1 MSPVTLYKKQRQILS
16 YISQYIQLN
25 GTSPTLQEI
34 ADAMGLSS
42 LATVHEHLQ
51 ALSKKGVI
59 KRFEGAVRGIEVID
73 EAFNTTMNAI
83 ELPIVGFIA
92 AGEPIDAIE
101 NPINT
106 VLVSSDLISKTKRCY
121 VLQVRGDSM
130 VDEGIFDGDNVV
142 IQHQETANNGD
153 IVVALL
159 DNGFATLKKFYREEN
174 GTIRLQPAN
183 KKMQPIIVKANELK
197 VQGKVTGII
206 RRYD

>member
-1 MSPVTLYKKQRQILS
+1 MSPVTLYKKQRQILNF
-16 YISQYIQLN
+16 ISQYIQLN

-51 ALSKKGVI
+51 ALAKKGVI

-73 EAFNTTMNAI
+73 EAFSTTINAI
-83 ELPIVGFIA
+83 ELPIVGYIA

-106 VLVSSDLISKTKRCY
+106 VLVSADLISKTKRCY

-130 VDEGIFDGDNVV
+130 IDEGIFDGDNVV
-142 IQHQETANNGD
+142 LQHQETANNGD

-159 DNGFATLKKFYREEN
+159 DNGFATLKKFYNEGN
-174 GTIRLQPAN
+174 GKVRLQPAN
-183 KKMQPIIVKANELK
+183 KKMQPIIVKANEMK
-197 VQGKVTGII
+197 IQGKVTGII
-206 RRYD
+206 RKYD

>member
-1 MSPVTLYKKQRQILS
+1 MSPVTLYKRQRQILD

-34 ADAMGLSS
+34 ADAMNLSS

-51 ALSKKGVI
+51 ALAKKGVI
-59 KRFEGAVRGIEVID
+59 KRYEGAVRGIEVLN
-73 EAFNTTMNAI
+73 EAFSTVMNAI

-92 AGEPIDAIE
+92 AGEPIDAVE

-106 VLVSSDLISKTKRCY
+106 ILVSADLVSKTKRCY

-130 VDEGIFDGDNVV
+130 IEEGIFDGDNVV
-142 IQHQETANNGD
+142 IQHQDTANNGD

-159 DNGFATLKKFYREEN
+159 DNGFATLKKFYKEEGN
-174 GTIRLQPAN
+174 KVRLQPAN
-183 KKMQPIIVKANELK
+183 KKMEPIIVKASELK

-206 RRYD
+206 RKYS